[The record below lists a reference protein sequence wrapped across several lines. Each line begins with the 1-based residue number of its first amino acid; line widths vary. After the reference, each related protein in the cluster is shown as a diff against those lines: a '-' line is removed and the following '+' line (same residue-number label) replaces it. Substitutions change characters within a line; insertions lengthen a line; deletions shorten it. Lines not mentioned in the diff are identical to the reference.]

1 MDEIL
6 KKCRGKL
13 IPADIAISYA
23 EFKHTRQLAALTGAM
38 ADAIEAE
45 RNEGYKDA
53 DSAMLHL
60 GNFGAQFAP
69 KFMECC
75 KPTSLNVYGG
85 IDDKIRGALTPMGA
99 VFYSTKHGFAR

>member
-45 RNEGYKDA
+45 RNEGKSNAAIVTHMIETLRRFSEQYRAVAAEEQETSNILFAQHLADLPDA
-53 DSAMLHL
+53 KES
-60 GNFGAQFAP
+60 
-69 KFMECC
+69 
-75 KPTSLNVYGG
+75 
-85 IDDKIRGALTPMGA
+85 
-99 VFYSTKHGFAR
+99 